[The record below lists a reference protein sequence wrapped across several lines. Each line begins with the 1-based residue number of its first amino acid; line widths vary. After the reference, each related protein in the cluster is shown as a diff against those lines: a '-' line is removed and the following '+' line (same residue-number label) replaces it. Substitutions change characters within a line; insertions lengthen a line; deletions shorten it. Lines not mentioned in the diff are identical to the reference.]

1 MIKYLRK
8 YKLIHL
14 IDKSPFKLSM
24 GEARILSI
32 LLAIAWGSD
41 VLIIDELTTGLDI
54 YENRKL
60 AELLLEL
67 NIPIIIA
74 SRDIDFVL
82 EIADNVAVMNK
93 GTIIAYG
100 NTLDIFYD
108 DNILKSIRFPTPV
121 AVLIGKALGRRIR
134 RIEEIVL

>member
-1 MIKYLRK
+1 
-8 YKLIHL
+8 
-14 IDKSPFKLSM
+14 
-24 GEARILSI
+24 
-32 LLAIAWGSD
+32 
-41 VLIIDELTTGLDI
+41 
-54 YENRKL
+54 
-60 AELLLEL
+60 
-67 NIPIIIA
+67 
-74 SRDIDFVL
+74 
-82 EIADNVAVMNK
+82 MNK